1 MYSITTPER
10 NSDMDPDTISDNI
23 PGFVI
28 PRREGQPRGS
38 MKTVEIKITGRVQG
52 IGMRNCI
59 RHLAGKLNIRGE
71 VMNLPDGAVRIVA
84 TLDPILLDKFISTIY
99 GCPRALIKDIETAE
113 IQTRSFRE
121 FSILKTDD

>member
-1 MYSITTPER
+1 
-10 NSDMDPDTISDNI
+10 
-23 PGFVI
+23 
-28 PRREGQPRGS
+28 

-71 VMNLPDGAVRIVA
+71 VMNLPDGAVRIVV
-84 TLDPILLDKFISTIY
+84 TLDPILLDKFISMVY
-99 GCPRALIKDIETAE
+99 GCPRALIRDIETRE

-121 FSILKTDD
+121 FSILRTDE